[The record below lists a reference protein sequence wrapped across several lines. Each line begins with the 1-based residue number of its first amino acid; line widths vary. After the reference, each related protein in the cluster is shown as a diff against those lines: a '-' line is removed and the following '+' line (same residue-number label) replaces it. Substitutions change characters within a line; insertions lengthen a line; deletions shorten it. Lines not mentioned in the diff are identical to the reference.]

1 MDSVNE
7 IAESVPMATSSP
19 SEPDGESNSMNMIDI
34 VCGGNDRPSPVCKD
48 SFTFD
53 GKEVSFDKDPWYVG
67 WLFQTLDA
75 TKKSVEH
82 LSDMVAGYEQY
93 KFETDSKF
101 QEIKA
106 QQDVDKEK
114 ITSLESDLAA
124 TKNEN
129 DDLKVQLEALRSA
142 TDERFLSN
150 EREIHYTLRKSDE
163 LEQYSSRECLIIH
176 GIPEAKSKD
185 QRMKEDTDK
194 KFMEA
199 VNTKLGVSIRAVDID
214 RSHRLGKFVEG
225 QNRPRP
231 IIAKLARHNLKSM
244 IYRKKK
250 MLKNSGVMITERLT
264 QRRSR
269 FLRYAK
275 SKYGNF
281 NAWTNDGE
289 ILVKTEGVIRNMTSE
304 FYDCELDILNYLN
317 QPVQNGQP
325 EPMK

>member
-1 MDSVNE
+1 MNDANE
-7 IAESVPMATSSP
+7 PAESIPLATSSP
-19 SEPDGESNSMNMIDI
+19 DNVNSMNIVDI

-82 LSDMVAGYEQY
+82 LSDMVAGYEKY
-93 KFETDSKF
+93 KFETDSKIE
-101 QEIKA
+101 QIQA
-106 QQDVDKEK
+106 QQDIDKEK
-114 ITSLESDLAA
+114 IASLEAELAA
-124 TKNEN
+124 MKIEK
-129 DDLKVQLEALRSA
+129 DEMKEQVESLRSA
-142 TDERFLSN
+142 TDDRFLAN
-150 EREIHYTLRKSDE
+150 ERNTHYVFRKSDE

-176 GIPEAKSKD
+176 GIPEEKTKD
-185 QRMKEDTDK
+185 QRMNEDTDK

-199 VNTKLGVSIRAVDID
+199 VNTKLGVSISMADID
-214 RSHRLGKFVEG
+214 RSHRLGKFADG

-231 IIAKLARHNLKSM
+231 IIAKLARHNIKSM

-250 MLKNSGVMITERLT
+250 LLKNSGVMITERLT
-264 QRRSR
+264 QRRLR

-304 FYDCELDILNYLN
+304 FYDFEQDILNYLI